1 MASSK
6 LTQPV
11 IFSSH
16 QLCGF
21 LCHLPEPAS
30 YPLWLCVFGDI
41 WRLKESE
48 AKVGMAKIHS
58 KERHIG
64 LPLQTRRINKGQAAL
79 TPGEL
84 WGFTGFPRKLLAAS
98 QLSFPTRRAGS
109 HYLAFCRHVICP
121 HMSHSWE
128 ADASPIRI
136 SLATPTCSQTS
147 LARQLDQL
155 ESGLFGLKTHC
166 VVKPGRQLQ
175 CP

>member
-41 WRLKESE
+41 WHLKERGKSE
-48 AKVGMAKIHS
+48 HGKNTQQRAPHWLASPNSPDKQWS
-58 KERHIG
+58 SCTD
-64 LPLQTRRINKGQAAL
+64 TRRTMG
-79 TPGEL
+79 
-84 WGFTGFPRKLLAAS
+84 GFTGFPRKLLAAS
-98 QLSFPTRRAGS
+98 QLSFPTRRAVS
-109 HYLAFCRHVICP
+109 HCLAFCRHVIRP

-136 SLATPTCSQTS
+136 KLATPTCSQTS

-155 ESGLFGLKTHC
+155 
-166 VVKPGRQLQ
+166 
-175 CP
+175 

>member
-1 MASSK
+1 MAPASSK

-21 LCHLPEPAS
+21 LCHLLEPAS

-41 WRLKESE
+41 WHLKESE
-48 AKVGMAKIHS
+48 AKVGMAEIHS

-64 LPLQTRRINKGQAAL
+64 LPLQTRRINNGQAAL

-84 WGFTGFPRKLLAAS
+84 WGVYGVSRKLLAAS
-98 QLSFPTRRAGS
+98 QLSFPTRRAVS
-109 HYLAFCRHVICP
+109 HCLAFCRHVIVHICHITGQQMLP
-121 HMSHSWE
+121 
-128 ADASPIRI
+128 PIRI
-136 SLATPTCSQTS
+136 KLATPTCSQTS

-155 ESGLFGLKTHC
+155 ESGLLGLKTHC
-166 VVKPGRQLQ
+166 VVKPGW
-175 CP
+175 